1 VFINEQRE
9 AGVAPPP
16 GAPGVAA
23 FPVLER
29 DVAAYDATKPQLE
42 PAPVYAPQGPIAA
55 DFPYAILKG
64 DWVTADRSG
73 AAQQFLDFIL
83 SPPGQQ
89 ALAADGFRGT
99 DQSAGDPSRLPTD
112 LGFKHE
118 VAPPRPH
125 PGPAAVSQLIADWTA
140 LQRQSNII
148 AVLDTSGSMDEGV
161 PGTNL
166 SRLQLLQQT
175 AAAGFS
181 LLNNQSNI
189 GLWQFSTNLTATTDY
204 REVVPYGPLSG
215 TVGDV
220 PRKQALLGAVQQLR
234 SGGDTALYDTTYA
247 AFKAIQGVWEPND
260 TNAVLLITDGRN
272 DDDDGLTLPD
282 LLQRLTQE
290 ARPDRPTPVIS
301 IAVGPEADAEALR
314 EISKVTGGRT
324 FVVRDANEAVQTLIL
339 AFAGRLN

>member
-1 VFINEQRE
+1 MFINEQRE
-9 AGVAPPP
+9 AGVAPAP

-23 FPVLER
+23 FPVFER
-29 DVAAYDATKPQLE
+29 DVAAYDATKPPLE
-42 PAPVYAPQGPIAA
+42 LVPVYLPQGPIAA

-83 SPPGQQ
+83 SPSGQQ

-99 DQSAGDPSRLPTD
+99 DQSAGDPGRLPTD

-125 PGPAAVSQLIADWTA
+125 PGPGAVSQLIADWTA

-234 SGGDTALYDTTYA
+234 RAATRRSTTPHTRRSRRSRA
-247 AFKAIQGVWEPND
+247 CGSPM
-260 TNAVLLITDGRN
+260 T
-272 DDDDGLTLPD
+272 
-282 LLQRLTQE
+282 
-290 ARPDRPTPVIS
+290 PTPS
-301 IAVGPEADAEALR
+301 
-314 EISKVTGGRT
+314 S
-324 FVVRDANEAVQTLIL
+324 
-339 AFAGRLN
+339 